1 MKLKYIFTALAAV
14 FALFTS
20 CSDDEMAQ
28 LGSVQVSQSYVAI
41 PAEGGSVSVKVR
53 AVADWQITDIPE
65 WLTLSTE
72 SGAAGETVVTFTA
85 GAATSTNTATVLLEC
100 NGETQRINVLQ
111 QTEKVELPVSKAKD
125 VLNGVDGVTY
135 RVKGVVT
142 NLTNK
147 LYGNYDVVDETGS
160 VYIYGTLDA
169 SGAEQNF
176 ASLGIEA
183 GDIVTVEGPRA
194 TYGSTIEL
202 VNVTV
207 IAIEKS
213 LIKLDSLSTSTIEK
227 EGGELVAYLT
237 CKGEG
242 VSVES
247 PASWLTVK
255 SVKTFGQNAEVT
267 FSVAANV
274 GGDRKSTI
282 TFVTTSN
289 GKEYTA
295 TADFMQKG
303 AIIAANVSEFLAAPV
318 GDSQYRVT
326 GLVSKIHEKYNNN
339 FWIQDA
345 TGEMYAYRVDA
356 QGKTLTVGDF
366 VTLVGKRGDFKGDAQ
381 MTEAVLE
388 KHSAIQAVSV
398 ADFLTK
404 SDSNDIYYELTG
416 EITSIAKEEYGNIY
430 LKDASGETY
439 VYGILPGYGAV
450 GDAKKGMIAA
460 KGIKVGDT
468 ITLRGNKG
476 SHKGSPQ
483 MVNAVYVSHTSK

>member
-41 PAEGGSVSVKVR
+41 PAEGGSVDVTVR
-53 AVADWQITDIPE
+53 AVTDWQITDIPE
-65 WLTLSTE
+65 WLTLSAQ
-72 SGAAGETVVTFTA
+72 SGTQGETVVTFTA
-85 GAATSTNTATVLLEC
+85 GATTSTNTATVLLEC

-111 QTEKVELPVSKAKD
+111 QTEKVELPISKVSE

-135 RVKGVVT
+135 RVKGTVT
-142 NLTNK
+142 NLTNTQ
-147 LYGNYDVVDETGS
+147 YGNYDIVDETGS
-160 VYIYGTLDA
+160 VYVYGTLDA
-169 SGAEQNF
+169 SGAEKNF
-176 ASLGIEA
+176 ASLGIDA
-183 GDIVTVEGPRA
+183 GDIVTVEGPRT

-213 LIKLDSLSTSTIEK
+213 LIKVDSLSASSLAK
-227 EGGELVAYLT
+227 EGGEFVAYLT

-242 VSVES
+242 VSVEA
-247 PASWLTVK
+247 PVDWLSVK

-267 FSVAANV
+267 FNVAANA
-274 GGDRKSTI
+274 GGDRKTTV

-289 GKEYTA
+289 GKEYTSS
-295 TADFMQKG
+295 ADIEQKG
-303 AIIAANVSEFLAAPV
+303 AIVEVKVADFLAAEV
-318 GDSQYRVT
+318 GDAQYRVT
-326 GLVSKIHEKYNNN
+326 GLVSRIHEKYNNN

-356 QGKTLTVGDF
+356 QEKTLTVGDF
-366 VTLVGKRGDFKGDAQ
+366 VTLVGKRGEYKGDAQ
-381 MTEAVLE
+381 MTDAVLE
-388 KHSAIQAVSV
+388 KHSAIQVVSV
-398 ADFLTK
+398 ADFLSK
-404 SDSNDIYYELTG
+404 EDSNDVYYELTG
-416 EITSIAKEEYGNIY
+416 EITSIAKEDYGNIY
-430 LKDASGETY
+430 IKDASGEAY
-439 VYGILPGYGAV
+439 IYGILPGYGAT

-476 SHKGSPQ
+476 SYKGSPQ
-483 MVNAVYVSHTSK
+483 MANAVYVSHTSK

>member
-20 CSDDEMAQ
+20 CSEEEMAQ

-41 PAEGGSVSVKVR
+41 PAEGGTCEVTVR
-53 AVADWQITDIPE
+53 ANADWQITDVPE
-65 WLTLSTE
+65 WLTLSTDH
-72 SGAAGETVVTFTA
+72 GTIGETVVKFTA
-85 GAATSTNTATVLLEC
+85 GAATSTNTATVLLTC

-111 QTEKVELPVSKAKD
+111 QTEKVDLPISKIKD

-142 NLTNK
+142 GLSNTI
-147 LYGNYDVVDETGS
+147 YGNYDVVDETGS

-169 SGAEQNF
+169 SGAEKNF

-183 GDIVTVEGPRA
+183 GDIVTVEGPRT

-213 LIKLDSLSTSTIEK
+213 LIKVDSLSTTTVEK

-247 PASWLTVK
+247 PVDWLAVK

-267 FSVAANV
+267 FAVAANA
-274 GGDRKSTI
+274 GGDRKTSI
-282 TFVTTSN
+282 SFVTTSK
-289 GKEYTA
+289 GKTYTA
-295 TADFMQKG
+295 TADVTQKG
-303 AIIAANVSEFLAAPV
+303 SIIAANVSEFLAASV

-345 TGEMYAYRVDA
+345 TGEMYAYKVNA
-356 QGKTLTVGDF
+356 QGVTLTVGDF
-366 VTLVGKRGDFKGDAQ
+366 VTLVGKRGEYNGSAQ

-388 KHSAIQAVSV
+388 KHSAIQVVTV

-404 SDSNDIYYELTG
+404 SDSNDVYYELTG
-416 EITSIAKEEYGNIY
+416 EITSIAKEDYGNIY
-430 LKDASGETY
+430 IKDASGEAY
-439 VYGILPGYGAV
+439 IYGVLPGYGAT
-450 GDAKKGMIAA
+450 GAAKQGLLAA

-468 ITLRGNKG
+468 ITIRGNKG
-476 SHKGSPQ
+476 SYKGSPQ
-483 MVNAVYVSHTSK
+483 MINAVYVSHTAK